1 MSAQIFYVDISTIS
15 FGGTGAV
22 IGGDESQFLTERLL
36 EMYRLWA
43 AAQGIGFEQIEKT
56 PAYGGGI
63 RCVKFSLSGVNQAS
77 FAALHDGTHTLV
89 RIPPEDPNQR
99 RHMSIAGVRSSNNPA
114 LPLPVDMD
122 DWGAERRRLF
132 LRAIF
137 RLWVSIDCLCHPI
150 LPSGGRLRCCEPWR
164 HCGTSLRRRIW
175 RGISRH
181 KANRSP
187 PSDCA
192 ASGCGI
198 GAVVHHP
205 LF

>member
-1 MSAQIFYVDISTIS
+1 MSEQIFYVDISTIS

-122 DWGAERRRLF
+122 DWGAERRRYVCDQYQVVNDT
-132 LRAIF
+132 
-137 RLWVSIDCLCHPI
+137 RL
-150 LPSGGRLRCCEPWR
+150 GRIEVDPALVFA
-164 HCGTSLRRRIW
+164 GDFSAL
-175 RGISRH
+175 G
-181 KANRSP
+181 
-187 PSDCA
+187 
-192 ASGCGI
+192 
-198 GAVVHHP
+198 VY
-205 LF
+205 